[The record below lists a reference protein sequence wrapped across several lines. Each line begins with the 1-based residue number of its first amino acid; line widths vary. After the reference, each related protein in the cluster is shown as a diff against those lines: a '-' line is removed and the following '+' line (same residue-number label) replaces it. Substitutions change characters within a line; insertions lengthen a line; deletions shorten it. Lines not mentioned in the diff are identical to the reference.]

1 MRRVPE
7 LYENTRP
14 ISLIFPKQDLCFL
27 PKPSLVEVFREKVY
41 WVVYKLLLHQNALI
55 DCVLAACTKKFL
67 GEEISMQ
74 RVFASLTVVAA
85 FILAPIAL
93 HADTLM
99 TGQFVVVGTVQNV
112 GTTLQFDPATLMTG
126 TGTQTGTFATILT
139 DGLGFAG
146 GPASI
151 PYNPYVADSAVFF
164 LGPLTITLN
173 SLTETTVGSTLD
185 FSGVTTLAATGF
197 INTLANLSFSTAA
210 SGPNSFTATFA
221 VPAAP
226 SVPEPSSLALFGSGV
241 LGLAGFAA
249 SKFRYARA

>member
-1 MRRVPE
+1 M
-7 LYENTRP
+7 
-14 ISLIFPKQDLCFL
+14 
-27 PKPSLVEVFREKVY
+27 
-41 WVVYKLLLHQNALI
+41 YKLLLHPNALT
-55 DCVLAACTKKFL
+55 DRVWAACRKKFL

-74 RVFASLTVVAA
+74 RVFASLTLVAA

-112 GTTLQFDPATLMTG
+112 GTTLEFDAATLMTG

-146 GPASI
+146 GPSNI
-151 PYNPYVADSAVFF
+151 PYNPYAPESAVFF
-164 LGPLTITLN
+164 LGPLTITLD
-173 SLTETTVGSTLD
+173 SLTETTVGSTLN

-221 VPAAP
+221 VPPVP
-226 SVPEPSSLALFGSGV
+226 SVPEPSSLALFGSGA

-249 SKFRYARA
+249 KKFRNTRA

>member
-1 MRRVPE
+1 M
-7 LYENTRP
+7 
-14 ISLIFPKQDLCFL
+14 
-27 PKPSLVEVFREKVY
+27 
-41 WVVYKLLLHQNALI
+41 YKLPLHPNALT
-55 DCVLAACTKKFL
+55 DCVLAACRKKFL

-74 RVFASLTVVAA
+74 RVSALLTLVAA

-99 TGQFVVVGTVQNV
+99 TGQFVIVGTVQNV
-112 GTTLQFDPATLMTG
+112 GTTLEFDPATLMTG

-146 GPASI
+146 GPSNI
-151 PYNPYVADSAVFF
+151 PYNPYAPESAVFF
-164 LGPLTITLN
+164 LGPLTITLD
-173 SLTETTVGSTLD
+173 SLTETTVGSTLN

-197 INTLANLSFSTAA
+197 INTLANLSFSSAA

-221 VPAAP
+221 VPPVP
-226 SVPEPSSLALFGSGV
+226 SVPEPSSLALFGSGA

-249 SKFRYARA
+249 KKFHNIRA